1 MRCFVEAA
9 GGSIN
14 LASYLAID
22 MLGENGDDTAAVG
35 APHSWIVERGVPL
48 SIPRVEEKMGMELGI
63 VWQTASLCG
72 RWRWSE
78 IVMVPVG
85 EAVTRLAIA
94 LQGQAKKIYTASLAG
109 SVAPGGVEWVEWFE
123 VLKGKIAAVVLSRI
137 TFSDM
142 PLVERLVLLERR

>member
-1 MRCFVEAA
+1 MSCGDGGGGRVNEFRRPSPTMRCLVEAA

-94 LQGQAKKIYTASLAG
+94 LQGQAKKIYIASLAG
-109 SVAPGGVEWVEWFE
+109 SMSPGYA
-123 VLKGKIAAVVLSRI
+123 K
-137 TFSDM
+137 
-142 PLVERLVLLERR
+142 